1 MPAAQFGRVEML
13 AARQQA
19 AAGADLQP
27 VGVELRLRLA
37 ERGGDRQQLLRR
49 KGVGDG
55 HRRARWVAVA
65 AMWRGFP
72 HTPLKAGPAPAP
84 PVRYFPRHYGP
95 PPPIPEALGA

>member
-37 ERGGDRQQLLRR
+37 ERGDDRQQLLRR

-55 HRRARWVAVA
+55 HRRALWIAVPRSEEHTSALQSLMRSSYSVFCLKHKSRDRGRAKRTA
-65 AMWRGFP
+65 ANR
-72 HTPLKAGPAPAP
+72 
-84 PVRYFPRHYGP
+84 
-95 PPPIPEALGA
+95 